1 MWDTNLMRE
10 LYNVQLDYFFSLS
23 GIHIL
28 NKQNRVKDNV
38 QSYWILIFLNE
49 LLKFIEVFNFGFNNH
64 C

>member
-1 MWDTNLMRE
+1 MFNLI
-10 LYNVQLDYFFSLS
+10 FFFHCY

-38 QSYWILIFLNE
+38 QSYWILFFLSE

>member
-1 MWDTNLMRE
+1 MRE
-10 LYNVQLDYFFSLS
+10 LYNVQLDFFFHCY

-38 QSYWILIFLNE
+38 QSYWILFFLNE

>member
-10 LYNVQLDYFFSLS
+10 LYNVQLDFFFHCY

-38 QSYWILIFLNE
+38 QSYWVLFFV
-49 LLKFIEVFNFGFNNH
+49 K
-64 C
+64 

>member
-10 LYNVQLDYFFSLS
+10 LYNVQLDFFFHCYD
-23 GIHIL
+23 IHIL

-38 QSYWILIFLNE
+38 QSYWILFFLNE
-49 LLKFIEVFNFGFNNH
+49 LLKFIEVFSFGFNNH

>member
-10 LYNVQLDYFFSLS
+10 LCNVQLDFFFHCY

-38 QSYWILIFLNE
+38 QSYWILFFLNE